1 MPALRRAMAYLR
13 PYWRVSLG
21 AFLSLLIVTATS
33 LISPQILRY
42 AIDSGIAGCNPQTL
56 LWACLG
62 LVGVAALRNLFTFT
76 QTYWIEQAGQ
86 GVAFTMRNALVKQ
99 LNALSFSYHDQA
111 QTGQLMTRVTNDVDT
126 ARQFISG
133 GLIQLL
139 NALLLLVGSAAILL
153 AI

>member
-42 AIDSGIAGCNPQTL
+42 AIDSGIAGRNPQTL

-86 GVAFTMRNALVKQ
+86 GVAFTMRSARKQ
-99 LNALSFSYHDQA
+99 EPLWEGIVERVRGAAPAN
-111 QTGQLMTRVTNDVDT
+111 QTR
-126 ARQFISG
+126 SEE
-133 GLIQLL
+133 IQRPR
-139 NALLLLVGSAAILL
+139 SAKL
-153 AI
+153 